1 MEFFRN
7 TSFDFMRL
15 RRVCLGFS
23 TVAVVAALGFILS
36 RPLNLG
42 IDFAAGTQMIVQFA
56 EAPDVQEVRGLLE
69 DAGIENASIQSF
81 GTEEDNSVILRTP
94 TAEDGAEN
102 GGEERTVRIEE
113 MLQRHYNS
121 GVSGFDLNRQGTE
134 ALASLLLEADPDDQR
149 ASGDDIAAREHYRA
163 ASAEVMAHRR
173 DEGLIEDWSDI
184 QPGEALSVA
193 AVAAIRE
200 RATFGNFAVL
210 SSDNVLPQIGSELR
224 RKGLLAIAF
233 ALAGILAYIWF
244 RFELRFGI
252 GALAALAHDVAICLG
267 LFAFAGYEFNLTTV
281 AAFLTVI
288 GYSVNDSVVVFD
300 RVRENLRRNRRES
313 LVQVLNRSLNQTLSR
328 TALTSGTTLLA
339 VGSLF
344 ILGGDVIR
352 GFSFLLLI
360 GVLVGTYSSIYV
372 ASPIVLIWE
381 SSFGRERRQ
390 KRAAAA

>member
-1 MEFFRN
+1 MELFRN

-15 RRVCLGFS
+15 RRVCLGLS
-23 TVAVVAALGFILS
+23 TIAVIAALGFIFS
-36 RPLNLG
+36 RQLNLG
-42 IDFAAGTQMIVQFA
+42 IDFAGGTQMIVQFA
-56 EAPDVQEVRGLLE
+56 ESPDVQELRGLLE

-81 GTEEDNSVILRTP
+81 GADEDNSIILRTP
-94 TAEDGAEN
+94 TAEE
-102 GGEERTVRIEE
+102 GEQESAVRVED
-113 MLQRHYNS
+113 MLQQRFNG

-149 ASGDDIAAREHYRA
+149 ASGDDIAAREQYRQA
-163 ASAEVMAHRR
+163 AAEVMALRR
-173 DEGLIEDWSDI
+173 SGGLIKDWSEI
-184 QPGEALSVA
+184 EPGEALSAA

-200 RATFGNFAVL
+200 RTTFGNFAVL
-210 SSDNVLPQIGSELR
+210 SSDNVQAQIGSELR
-224 RKGLLAIAF
+224 RKGLLAIGF
-233 ALAGILAYIWF
+233 SLAGILAYIWF

-252 GALAALAHDVAICLG
+252 GALVALAHDVAVCLG

-313 LVQVLNRSLNQTLSR
+313 LVDVLNRSLNQTLSR

-344 ILGGDVIR
+344 VLGGDVIR
-352 GFSFLLLI
+352 GFSFLLLV
-360 GVLVGTYSSIYV
+360 GVLIGTYSSIYV

-390 KRAAAA
+390 KRATAA

>member
-15 RRVCLGFS
+15 RRFFLGLS
-23 TVAVVAALGFILS
+23 AIVVVASLGFIFS
-36 RPLNLG
+36 RQLNLG
-42 IDFAAGTQMIVQFA
+42 IDFAGGTQMIVQFA
-56 EAPDVQEVRGLLE
+56 EPPDVQELRGLLE

-81 GTEEDNSVILRTP
+81 GTEGDNSVILRTRV
-94 TAEDGAEN
+94 AEE
-102 GGEERTVRIEE
+102 GGEESTLRVEE

-121 GVSGFDLNRQGTE
+121 GISGFDLNRQGTE
-134 ALASLLLEADPDDQR
+134 ALASLLLEADPDDRR

-163 ASAEVMAHRR
+163 AAAEVMAHRR
-173 DEGLIEDWSDI
+173 AEGLIEDWSAV
-184 QPGEALSVA
+184 QPGETLSAA

-200 RATFGNFAVL
+200 RATLGNFAVL

-233 ALAGILAYIWF
+233 SLAGILAYIWF

-252 GALAALAHDVAICLG
+252 GALVALAHDVAVCLG

-352 GFSFLLLI
+352 GFSFLLLV

-390 KRAAAA
+390 KRAAVA

>member
-15 RRVCLGFS
+15 RRVFLALS
-23 TVAVVAALGFILS
+23 SVVVIASLGFIFS
-36 RPLNLG
+36 RQLNLG
-42 IDFAAGTQMIVQFA
+42 IDFAGGTQMIVQFA
-56 EAPDVQEVRGLLE
+56 EPPDVQGLRELLE
-69 DAGIENASIQSF
+69 EAGIENASIQSF
-81 GTEEDNSVILRTP
+81 GAEEDNSVILRTP
-94 TAEDGAEN
+94 TAEE
-102 GGEERTVRIEE
+102 GGEESALRVEE
-113 MLQRHYNS
+113 MLQRRYNG

-134 ALASLLLEADPDDQR
+134 ALASLLLEADPDDRR

-184 QPGEALSVA
+184 QPGEALSAA

-233 ALAGILAYIWF
+233 SLAGILAYIWF

-252 GALAALAHDVAICLG
+252 GALVALAHDVAVCLG

-381 SSFGRERRQ
+381 SSFGRERQ
-390 KRAAAA
+390 EKRAAVA

>member
-15 RRVCLGFS
+15 RRVCLGLS
-23 TVAVVAALGFILS
+23 TVVVVAALGFIFS
-36 RPLNLG
+36 RQLNLG
-42 IDFAAGTQMIVQFA
+42 IDFAGGTQMIVQFA
-56 EAPDVQEVRGLLE
+56 ESPDVQELRGLLE

-81 GTEEDNSVILRTP
+81 GAEEDSSVILRTP
-94 TAEDGAEN
+94 TAEEGGQEGA
-102 GGEERTVRIEE
+102 VRVEG
-113 MLQRHYNS
+113 MLQQRYNG

-149 ASGDDIAAREHYRA
+149 ASGDDIAAREHYRRA
-163 ASAEVMAHRR
+163 AAEVMERR
-173 DEGLIEDWSDI
+173 RNEGLITDWTEI
-184 QPGEALSVA
+184 EPGEALSAA

-224 RKGLLAIAF
+224 RKGLLAIGF
-233 ALAGILAYIWF
+233 SLAGILAYIWF

-252 GALAALAHDVAICLG
+252 GALVALAHDVAVCLG

-300 RVRENLRRNRRES
+300 RVRENLRRSRREN
-313 LVQVLNRSLNQTLSR
+313 LVDVLNRSLNQTLSR

-381 SSFGRERRQ
+381 GSFGRERRQ
-390 KRAAAA
+390 KRVNAA

>member
-7 TSFDFMRL
+7 TRFDFMRL
-15 RRVCLGFS
+15 RRVCLGLS
-23 TVAVVAALGFILS
+23 TVVVIASVGFIFS
-36 RPLNLG
+36 RQLNFG
-42 IDFAAGTQMIVQFA
+42 IDFAGGTQMIVQFA
-56 EAPDVQEVRGLLE
+56 EPPDVQELRGLLE

-94 TAEDGAEN
+94 TAEE
-102 GGEERTVRIEE
+102 GEEESAVRVEE
-113 MLQRHYNS
+113 MLQQRYNS

-134 ALASLLLEADPDDQR
+134 ALASLLLGADPDDQR

-163 ASAEVMAHRR
+163 ASADVMAHRR
-173 DEGLIEDWSDI
+173 LEGLIRDWAEVEPS
-184 QPGEALSVA
+184 EALSDA

-210 SSDNVLPQIGSELR
+210 SSDNVQPQIGSELR
-224 RKGLLAIAF
+224 RKGLLAIGF
-233 ALAGILAYIWF
+233 SLAGILAYIWF

-252 GALAALAHDVAICLG
+252 GALVALAHDVAVGLG

-313 LVQVLNRSLNQTLSR
+313 LVDVLNRSLNQTLSR
-328 TALTSGTTLLA
+328 TVLTSGTTLLA
-339 VGSLF
+339 VSSLF
-344 ILGGDVIR
+344 ILGGDVLR
-352 GFSFLLLI
+352 GFSFLILI

-372 ASPIVLIWE
+372 ASPIVLLWE
-381 SSFGRERRQ
+381 SWFGRERRQ
-390 KRAAAA
+390 KKAAAA

>member
-15 RRVCLGFS
+15 RRVFLGLS
-23 TVAVVAALGFILS
+23 SVVVIASLGFIFS
-36 RPLNLG
+36 RQLNLG
-42 IDFAAGTQMIVQFA
+42 IDFAGGTQMIVQFA
-56 EAPDVQEVRGLLE
+56 EPPDVQEVRGLLE
-69 DAGIENASIQSF
+69 DAGIENASIQSY

-94 TAEDGAEN
+94 VAEE
-102 GGEERTVRIEE
+102 GGEESTLRVEE
-113 MLQRHYNS
+113 VLQRHYNS

-163 ASAEVMAHRR
+163 ASTEVMAHRR
-173 DEGLIEDWSDI
+173 DEGLIEDWSEV
-184 QPGEALSVA
+184 QPGEALSAA

-210 SSDNVLPQIGSELR
+210 SSDNVQPQIGSELR

-233 ALAGILAYIWF
+233 SLTGILAYIWF

-252 GALAALAHDVAICLG
+252 GALVALAHDVAVCLG

-381 SSFGRERRQ
+381 SSFGRDRRQ

>member
-1 MEFFRN
+1 MEFFHN

-15 RRVCLGFS
+15 RRVCLVLS
-23 TVAVVAALGFILS
+23 TVVVIASVGFIFS
-36 RPLNLG
+36 RQLNLG
-42 IDFAAGTQMIVQFA
+42 IDFAGGTQMIVQFA
-56 EAPDVQEVRGLLE
+56 EPPDVQELRGLLE
-69 DAGIENASIQSF
+69 GAGIENASIQSF

-94 TAEDGAEN
+94 TAEE
-102 GGEERTVRIEE
+102 GGEESTVRVEE
-113 MLQRHYNS
+113 MLQQRFNG

-149 ASGDDIAAREHYRA
+149 ASGDDIAAREHYRE

-173 DEGLIEDWSDI
+173 AEGLIRDWSEI
-184 QPGEALSVA
+184 EPGEALSAA
-193 AVAAIRE
+193 AVAAIQE

-210 SSDNVLPQIGSELR
+210 SSDSVLAQIGGELR
-224 RKGLLAIAF
+224 RKGLLAIGF
-233 ALAGILAYIWF
+233 SLAGILAYIWF

-252 GALAALAHDVAICLG
+252 GALAALAHDVAVCLG

-313 LVQVLNRSLNQTLSR
+313 LVDVLNRSLNQTLSR

-360 GVLVGTYSSIYV
+360 GVIVGTYSSIYV

-390 KRAAAA
+390 KRATAA

>member
-1 MEFFRN
+1 MELFRN

-15 RRVCLGFS
+15 RRVCLGLS
-23 TVAVVAALGFILS
+23 TIAVVAALGFIFS
-36 RPLNLG
+36 RQLNLG
-42 IDFAAGTQMIVQFA
+42 IDFAGGTQMIVQFA
-56 EAPDVQEVRGLLE
+56 ESPDVQELRGLLE

-81 GTEEDNSVILRTP
+81 GADEDNSIILRTP
-94 TAEDGAEN
+94 TAEE
-102 GGEERTVRIEE
+102 GEQESAVRVED
-113 MLQRHYNS
+113 MLQQRFNG

-149 ASGDDIAAREHYRA
+149 ASGDDIAAREQYRQA
-163 ASAEVMAHRR
+163 AAEVMALRR
-173 DEGLIEDWSDI
+173 SGGLIKDWSEI
-184 QPGEALSVA
+184 EPGEALSAA

-200 RATFGNFAVL
+200 RTTFGNFAVL
-210 SSDNVLPQIGSELR
+210 SSDNVQAQIGSELR
-224 RKGLLAIAF
+224 RKGLLAIGF
-233 ALAGILAYIWF
+233 SLAGILAYIWF

-252 GALAALAHDVAICLG
+252 GALVALAHDVAVCLG

-313 LVQVLNRSLNQTLSR
+313 LVDVLNRSLNQTLSR

-344 ILGGDVIR
+344 VLGGDVIR
-352 GFSFLLLI
+352 GFSFLLLV
-360 GVLVGTYSSIYV
+360 GVLIGTYSSIYV

-390 KRAAAA
+390 KRATAA

>member
-15 RRVCLGFS
+15 RRVCLGLS
-23 TVAVVAALGFILS
+23 TVAVVAALGFIFS

-42 IDFAAGTQMIVQFA
+42 IDFASGTQMIVQFA
-56 EAPDVQEVRGLLE
+56 EPPDVQEVRGLLE
-69 DAGIENASIQSF
+69 EAGIESASIQSF
-81 GTEEDNSVILRTP
+81 GTEEDNSVILRTS
-94 TAEDGAEN
+94 TAEDG
-102 GGEERTVRIEE
+102 GGERTVRIEE

-134 ALASLLLEADPDDQR
+134 ALASLLLEADPDDLR

-173 DEGLIEDWSDI
+173 DEGLIKDWSAV
-184 QPGEALSVA
+184 QPGEALSEA

-252 GALAALAHDVAICLG
+252 GALAALAHDVAVCLG

-352 GFSFLLLI
+352 GFSFLLLV

>member
-1 MEFFRN
+1 MEFFRD

-15 RRVCLGFS
+15 RRVCLGLS
-23 TVAVVAALGFILS
+23 TVAVVAALGFIFS

-42 IDFAAGTQMIVQFA
+42 IDFASGTQMIVQFA
-56 EAPDVQEVRGLLE
+56 EPPDVQKVRGLLE
-69 DAGIENASIQSF
+69 DAGIESASIQSF
-81 GTEEDNSVILRTP
+81 GTEEDNSVILRTS
-94 TAEDGAEN
+94 TADD

-113 MLQRHYNS
+113 MLQQHYNS

-173 DEGLIEDWSDI
+173 DEGLIKDWSAV
-184 QPGEALSVA
+184 QPGEALSAA

-252 GALAALAHDVAICLG
+252 GALAALAHDVAVCLG

>member
-15 RRVCLGFS
+15 RRVCLGLS
-23 TVAVVAALGFILS
+23 TVVVVASLGFIFS

-42 IDFAAGTQMIVQFA
+42 IDFAGGTQMIVQFA
-56 EAPDVQEVRGLLE
+56 EPPDIQELRGLLE

-94 TAEDGAEN
+94 TAEEA
-102 GGEERTVRIEE
+102 GEESTVRVEE
-113 MLQRHYNS
+113 MLQQRYNG

-163 ASAEVMAHRR
+163 AAAEVMAHRR
-173 DEGLIEDWSDI
+173 AEGLITDWSAVQQSD
-184 QPGEALSVA
+184 ALSVA

-210 SSDNVLPQIGSELR
+210 SSDSVLPQIGGELR
-224 RKGLLAIAF
+224 RKGLLAIGF
-233 ALAGILAYIWF
+233 SLAGILAYIWF

-252 GALAALAHDVAICLG
+252 GALVALAHDVAVCLG

-352 GFSFLLLI
+352 GFSFLLLV
-360 GVLVGTYSSIYV
+360 GVFVGTYSSIYV
-372 ASPIVLIWE
+372 ASPIVLVWE

-390 KRAAAA
+390 KKAAAA

>member
-15 RRVCLGFS
+15 RRVCLGLS
-23 TVAVVAALGFILS
+23 TVVVVAALGFIFS
-36 RPLNLG
+36 RQLNLG
-42 IDFAAGTQMIVQFA
+42 IDFAGGTQMIVQFA
-56 EAPDVQEVRGLLE
+56 EPPDVQELRGLLE

-94 TAEDGAEN
+94 TAEE
-102 GGEERTVRIEE
+102 GGEESTVRAEA
-113 MLQRHYNS
+113 MLQQRYNS

-173 DEGLIEDWSDI
+173 SEGLITDWSAI
-184 QPGEALSVA
+184 EPSEALSS
-193 AVAAIRE
+193 AAIAAIQE

-210 SSDNVLPQIGSELR
+210 SSDSVLPQIGSELR
-224 RKGLLAIAF
+224 RKGLLAIGF
-233 ALAGILAYIWF
+233 SLAGILAYIWF

-252 GALAALAHDVAICLG
+252 GALVALAHDVAVCLG

-300 RVRENLRRNRRES
+300 RVRENLRRSRRES
-313 LVQVLNRSLNQTLSR
+313 LVDVLNRSLNQTLSR

-381 SSFGRERRQ
+381 GSFGRERRQ
-390 KRAAAA
+390 KRVNAA

>member
-7 TSFDFMRL
+7 TSFDFMRM
-15 RRVCLGFS
+15 RRVCLALS
-23 TVAVVAALGFILS
+23 TVVVIASLGFIFS
-36 RPLNLG
+36 RQLNLG
-42 IDFAAGTQMIVQFA
+42 IDFAGGTQMIVQFA
-56 EAPDVQEVRGLLE
+56 EPPDVQELRGLLQ

-94 TAEDGAEN
+94 TAEEA
-102 GGEERTVRIEE
+102 GEESALRIEE
-113 MLQRHYNS
+113 MLQQRYNG

-149 ASGDDIAAREHYRA
+149 ASGDDIAAREHYRQ

-173 DEGLIEDWSDI
+173 IEGLIRDWSEI
-184 QPGEALSVA
+184 EPNEALSAA
-193 AVAAIRE
+193 AVAAIQE

-210 SSDNVLPQIGSELR
+210 SSDNVQPQIGSELR
-224 RKGLLAIAF
+224 RKGLLAIGF
-233 ALAGILAYIWF
+233 SLAGILAYIWF

-252 GALAALAHDVAICLG
+252 GALVALAHDVAVCLG

-313 LVQVLNRSLNQTLSR
+313 LVDVLNRSLNQTLSR

-372 ASPIVLIWE
+372 ASPIVLFWE
-381 SSFGRERRQ
+381 GSFGRERRQ

>member
-15 RRVCLGFS
+15 RRVFLGLS
-23 TVAVVAALGFILS
+23 TIVVVASLGFIFS
-36 RPLNLG
+36 RQLNLG
-42 IDFAAGTQMIVQFA
+42 IDFAGGTQMIVRFA
-56 EAPDVQEVRGLLE
+56 EPPDVQELRGLLE
-69 DAGIENASIQSF
+69 NAGIENASIQSF
-81 GTEEDNSVILRTP
+81 GTVEDNSVILRTP
-94 TAEDGAEN
+94 TAEDGAE
-102 GGEERTVRIEE
+102 ESAVRVEE
-113 MLQRHYNS
+113 MLQQRFNV

-149 ASGDDIAAREHYRA
+149 SSGDDIAAREHYRRA
-163 ASAEVMAHRR
+163 AAEVMEHRR
-173 DEGLIEDWSDI
+173 NEGLIRDWTEIEPS
-184 QPGEALSVA
+184 EALSAA

-200 RATFGNFAVL
+200 RASFGNFAVL

-224 RKGLLAIAF
+224 RKGLLAIGF
-233 ALAGILAYIWF
+233 SLTGILAYIWF

-252 GALAALAHDVAICLG
+252 GALVALAHDVAVCLG

-313 LVQVLNRSLNQTLSR
+313 LVEVLNRSLNQTLSR

-344 ILGGDVIR
+344 FLGGDVIR
-352 GFSFLLLI
+352 GFSFLLLV
-360 GVLVGTYSSIYV
+360 GVLIGTYSSIYV

-381 SSFGRERRQ
+381 SSWGREQRE
-390 KRAAAA
+390 KRATAA

>member
-15 RRVCLGFS
+15 RRVCLGLS
-23 TVAVVAALGFILS
+23 TVVVVAALGFIFS
-36 RPLNLG
+36 RQLNLG
-42 IDFAAGTQMIVQFA
+42 IDFAGGTQMIVQFA
-56 EAPDVQEVRGLLE
+56 EPPDIQELRGLLE

-81 GTEEDNSVILRTP
+81 GTEGDNSVILRTP
-94 TAEDGAEN
+94 TAEEGGQEGA
-102 GGEERTVRIEE
+102 VRVEE
-113 MLQRHYNS
+113 MLQQRYNA

-134 ALASLLLEADPDDQR
+134 ALASLLLEADPDDRR

-173 DEGLIEDWSDI
+173 SEGLIRDWSEI
-184 QPGEALSVA
+184 EPGEALSA
-193 AVAAIRE
+193 AGVAAIRE

-224 RKGLLAIAF
+224 RKGLLAIGF
-233 ALAGILAYIWF
+233 SLAGILAYIWF

-252 GALAALAHDVAICLG
+252 GALVALAHDVVVALG

-313 LVQVLNRSLNQTLSR
+313 LVDVLNRSLNQTLSR

-390 KRAAAA
+390 KRATAA

>member
-7 TSFDFMRL
+7 TSFDFMRV
-15 RRVCLGFS
+15 RRVCMGLS
-23 TVAVVAALGFILS
+23 AVVVIASLGFIFS
-36 RPLNLG
+36 RQLNLG
-42 IDFAAGTQMIVQFA
+42 IDFAGGTQMIVQFA
-56 EAPDVQEVRGLLE
+56 EPPDVQELRGLLE

-94 TAEDGAEN
+94 TAEE
-102 GGEERTVRIEE
+102 GGEESAVRVEE
-113 MLQRHYNS
+113 MLRQRYNS

-149 ASGDDIAAREHYRA
+149 ASGDDIAAREHYRE
-163 ASAEVMAHRR
+163 ASTEVMAHRR
-173 DEGLIEDWSDI
+173 SEGLIRDWAEIEPS
-184 QPGEALSVA
+184 EALSAA
-193 AVAAIRE
+193 AVAAIQE
-200 RATFGNFAVL
+200 RATIGNFAVL
-210 SSDNVLPQIGSELR
+210 SSDNVQPQIGSELR
-224 RKGLLAIAF
+224 RKGLLAISF
-233 ALAGILAYIWF
+233 SLAGILAYIWF

-252 GALAALAHDVAICLG
+252 GALVALAHDVAVCLG

-313 LVQVLNRSLNQTLSR
+313 LVEVLNRSLNQTLSR
-328 TALTSGTTLLA
+328 TVLTSGTTLLA

-360 GVLVGTYSSIYV
+360 GVVVGTYSSIYV
-372 ASPIVLIWE
+372 ASPIVLLWE
-381 SSFGRERRQ
+381 GSFGRERRQ
-390 KRAAAA
+390 KKAAAA

>member
-7 TSFDFMRL
+7 TSFDFMRM
-15 RRVCLGFS
+15 RRVCMGLS
-23 TVAVVAALGFILS
+23 AVVVIASVGFIFS
-36 RPLNLG
+36 RQLNLG
-42 IDFAAGTQMIVQFA
+42 IDFAGGAQMIVQFA
-56 EAPDVQEVRGLLE
+56 EPPDVQELRGLLQ

-94 TAEDGAEN
+94 TAEE
-102 GGEERTVRIEE
+102 GGEESAVRVEA
-113 MLQRHYNS
+113 MLRQRYNS

-173 DEGLIEDWSDI
+173 IEGLIKDWAEIEPS
-184 QPGEALSVA
+184 EALSAA
-193 AVAAIRE
+193 AVAAIQE

-210 SSDNVLPQIGSELR
+210 SSDNVQPQIGSELR
-224 RKGLLAIAF
+224 RKGLLAIGF
-233 ALAGILAYIWF
+233 SLAGILAYIWF

-252 GALAALAHDVAICLG
+252 GALMALAHDVAVCLG

-300 RVRENLRRNRRES
+300 RVRENLRINRRDK
-313 LVQVLNRSLNQTLSR
+313 LVDVLNRSLNQTLSR

-360 GVLVGTYSSIYV
+360 GVFVGTYSSIYI
-372 ASPIVLIWE
+372 ASPIVLLWE

>member
-15 RRVCLGFS
+15 RRVCLGLS
-23 TVAVVAALGFILS
+23 TVVVVAALGFIFS
-36 RPLNLG
+36 RQLNLG
-42 IDFAAGTQMIVQFA
+42 IDFAGGTQMIVQFA
-56 EAPDVQEVRGLLE
+56 ESPDVQELRGLLE

-94 TAEDGAEN
+94 TAEEGGQEGA
-102 GGEERTVRIEE
+102 VRIEG
-113 MLQRHYNS
+113 MLQQRYNG

-134 ALASLLLEADPDDQR
+134 ALASLLLEADPDDRR

-173 DEGLIEDWSDI
+173 SEGLITDWSEI
-184 QPGEALSVA
+184 EPGEALSSA
-193 AVAAIRE
+193 AIAAIRE

-224 RKGLLAIAF
+224 RKGLLAIGF
-233 ALAGILAYIWF
+233 SLAGILAYIWF

-252 GALAALAHDVAICLG
+252 GALVALAHDVAVCLG

-300 RVRENLRRNRRES
+300 RVRENLRRSRREN
-313 LVQVLNRSLNQTLSR
+313 LVDVLNRSLNQTLSR

-360 GVLVGTYSSIYV
+360 GVVVGTYSSIYV

-381 SSFGRERRQ
+381 GSFGRERRQ
-390 KRAAAA
+390 TRANAA

>member
-15 RRVCLGFS
+15 RRVFLGLS
-23 TVAVVAALGFILS
+23 TVVVVASLGFIFS
-36 RPLNLG
+36 RQLNLG
-42 IDFAAGTQMIVQFA
+42 IDFAGGTQMIVQFA

-94 TAEDGAEN
+94 VAEE
-102 GGEERTVRIEE
+102 GGEESTLRVEE
-113 MLQRHYNS
+113 MLQRRYNS

-149 ASGDDIAAREHYRA
+149 AAGDDIAAREHYRA

-173 DEGLIEDWSDI
+173 AEGLIEDWSDI
-184 QPGEALSVA
+184 QPGEALSAA

-233 ALAGILAYIWF
+233 SLAGILAYIWF

-252 GALAALAHDVAICLG
+252 GALVALAHDVAVCLG

-313 LVQVLNRSLNQTLSR
+313 LVEVLNRSLNQTLSR

-390 KRAAAA
+390 KRATAA

>member
-7 TSFDFMRL
+7 TSFDFMRM
-15 RRVCLGFS
+15 RRVCLVLS
-23 TVAVVAALGFILS
+23 TVVVIASVGFISS
-36 RPLNLG
+36 RQLNLG
-42 IDFAAGTQMIVQFA
+42 IDFAGGAQMIVQFA
-56 EAPDVQEVRGLLE
+56 EPPDVQELRGLLQ

-94 TAEDGAEN
+94 TAEEA
-102 GGEERTVRIEE
+102 GEESAVRVEE
-113 MLQRHYNS
+113 MLQQRYNG

-149 ASGDDIAAREHYRA
+149 ASGDDIAAREHYRQ

-173 DEGLIEDWSDI
+173 IEGLIRDWSEI
-184 QPGEALSVA
+184 EPNEALSAA
-193 AVAAIRE
+193 AVAAIQE

-210 SSDNVLPQIGSELR
+210 SSDNVQPQIGSELR
-224 RKGLLAIAF
+224 RKGLLAIGF
-233 ALAGILAYIWF
+233 SLAGILAYIWF

-252 GALAALAHDVAICLG
+252 GALVALAHDVAVCLG

-313 LVQVLNRSLNQTLSR
+313 LVDVLNRSLNQTLSR

-372 ASPIVLIWE
+372 ASPIVLFWE
-381 SSFGRERRQ
+381 GSFGRERRQ